1 MLLAKTGGKFNFDF
15 GSFSST
21 HITKKNITF
30 CFRNA
35 WANLGDMSQN
45 EAMMGFID
53 KVSELMSHL
62 KPHLEALKQHKQEQL
77 IKE

>member
-1 MLLAKTGGKFNFDF
+1 MIIF
-15 GSFSST
+15 
-21 HITKKNITF
+21 
-30 CFRNA
+30 FRNA
-35 WANLGDMSQN
+35 WANLGDMSQDD
-45 EAMMGFID
+45 AMMGFID